1 MGRVSLKPQSLK
13 QWGIYRQDAPE
24 GKGGNP
30 RDHQRS
36 TARFKGKAGSSAEK
50 KVEVAFGTVPVM
62 PVGGKDQL
70 RYYTGLDTQRTS
82 VHVKGTGIQA
92 SDAHHTWL

>member
-1 MGRVSLKPQSLK
+1 MPLKGK
-13 QWGIYRQDAPE
+13 VETPE
-24 GKGGNP
+24 TIKGAQP
-30 RDHQRS
+30 DS
-36 TARFKGKAGSSAEK
+36 KEKAGSSAEK